1 MNVKTT
7 FLNRELDEEIYMK
20 QPESFFMP
28 RQEHKVYKLVKFLY
42 CFKQALK

>member
-28 RQEHKVYKLVKFLY
+28 RQEHKVHKLVKFLY
-42 CFKQALK
+42 CF